1 MKLTTRQYLVLESI
15 FTNATITLGEIDNYY
30 HLIEVMKE
38 AQQIDSDTIEVNF
51 DFEDLQLFHK
61 FILVSDFKVSD
72 INFVIELLGLLGLID
87 LVKPSIKRLRSVFM
101 WSNYKY
107 VGSKEL
113 SIIVKGI
120 CVTIMPGDKIKKFF
134 LPFFLKQ
141 YKEDL
146 QVIEEPVAAFSPIET
161 PVMPPI
167 VNTIVEQPE
176 VEEILPTPI
185 IDEVIDEPI
194 AKEVK
199 QEKKYPYIFKGK
211 LLNSILDVKMLLKE
225 ELQTLAIELGLS
237 SDAKVKQLR
246 DKINTCLLKKR

>member
-1 MKLTTRQYLVLESI
+1 MNLTTRQYLVLESI

-38 AQQIDSDTIEVNF
+38 AQQIDSNTIEVNF

-120 CVTIMPGDKIKKFF
+120 CVTIMPGDRIKKFF

-146 QVIEEPVAAFSPIET
+146 QVIDEPVVTPSIEVAT
-161 PVMPPI
+161 PTLTVD
-167 VNTIVEQPE
+167 TIVEQPE
-176 VEEILPTPI
+176 VEELVPTPI
-185 IDEVIDEPI
+185 IEEGIDEPI

-199 QEKKYPYIFKGK
+199 QEKSYPYIFKGK
-211 LLNSILDVKMLLKE
+211 ALNNILDVKMLLKE